1 MKKLFLILLGIQMSV
16 LAQNQAVIG
25 LPEFKFLYANY
36 PNKLECAMS
45 DADSTYIAIPSDQ
58 AAVTTSSYRYE
69 FNENSCFEVYVLPNV
84 KRVEVEVHAIKNGQ
98 DFIVS
103 KESFQVKAI
112 PSARLYGTTF
122 SLTTGFK
129 AVVGFGPD
137 CPLTNVK
144 FNVIGGEVLEGNNS
158 ILFSGA
164 IIPSSIL
171 SDRKPGTKIGVEI
184 MYRIEGQSSVNI
196 TSGILTIVP

>member
-1 MKKLFLILLGIQMSV
+1 MKKILSILFGIQMSAF
-16 LAQNQAVIG
+16 AQSQAVIG

-36 PNKLECAMS
+36 HNKLECTMS
-45 DADSTYIAIPSDQ
+45 DADSTYIAVPSNQ
-58 AAVTTSSYRYE
+58 ATVTTSTYRYE

-103 KESFQVKAI
+103 KENFPVKAI

-144 FNVIGGEVLEGNNS
+144 FNVIGGEVLAGNNS
-158 ILFSGA
+158 IPFSGA

-171 SDRKPGTKIGVEI
+171 PKLKPGTKIGVEI
-184 MYRIEGQSSVNI
+184 MYLIEGQSMVNLA
-196 TSGILTIVP
+196 SSMLTIVP